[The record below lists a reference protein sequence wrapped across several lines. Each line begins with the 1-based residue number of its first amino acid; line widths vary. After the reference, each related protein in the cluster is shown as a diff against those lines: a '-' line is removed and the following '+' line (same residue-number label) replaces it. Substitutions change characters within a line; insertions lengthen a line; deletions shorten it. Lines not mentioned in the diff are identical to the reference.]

1 MCISCTFYIE
11 IKQKFLAECIKV
23 IVLKVCGTIPVK
35 KSNQIHSNH
44 VYIYYLSRRNDYE
57 NFLCMLLLPRGIKS
71 AAFAIRAFNVEVAQV
86 EDQVSDSRIGAMRL
100 QFWADT
106 LNAVYNDNPPR
117 SPVALELYRVD
128 E

>member
-1 MCISCTFYIE
+1 
-11 IKQKFLAECIKV
+11 
-23 IVLKVCGTIPVK
+23 
-35 KSNQIHSNH
+35 
-44 VYIYYLSRRNDYE
+44 
-57 NFLCMLLLPRGIKS
+57 MLLLPRGIKS

-106 LNAVYNDNPPR
+106 LNEVYNDNPPR

-128 E
+128 EQNALLYIGITVAGNQRSFPSCRSSSSTSYPNDILSA